1 MENSPFS
8 LVGKN
13 ILVTGASS
21 GIGRACA
28 VESAKLGA
36 KILAS
41 GRDEER
47 LAETLSLVSTEG
59 STAVSADLLEFDFC
73 KKISSA
79 VPADEPLDGIVFS
92 AGMNRLLPVGFIGE
106 KEFAAAMRVNAEAPL
121 MLVQTLLREKKI
133 KRGASI
139 VFISS
144 ISGGNVVSPGAAV
157 YSATKAA
164 ADSLMKTMALELAAK
179 QIRVNAICPGAVETK
194 MNALA
199 AISVAQK
206 AEAEKRYPLK
216 RFGKPEEIAYAAVY
230 LLSDAAAW
238 TTGTRI
244 VIDGGF
250 TLL

>member
-28 VESAKLGA
+28 IEAAKLGA
-36 KILAS
+36 KILAT

-47 LAETLSLVSTEG
+47 LAETLAFVPTEG
-59 STAVSADLLEFDFC
+59 AQAVSADLLEFDFC
-73 KKISSA
+73 SKIAAAVSA
-79 VPADEPLDGIVFS
+79 ESPLDGIVFS

-106 KEFAAAMRVNAEAPL
+106 KEFASAMRVNAEAPL
-121 MLVQTLLREKKI
+121 MLVQTLLKEKKI

-144 ISGGNVVSPGAAV
+144 ISGGSVVSPGAAV

-164 ADSLMKTMALELAAK
+164 ADALMKTMALELAAK

-194 MNALA
+194 MNALSA
-199 AISVAQK
+199 VSEAQK

-238 TTGTRI
+238 TTGTRL

>member
-1 MENSPFS
+1 MGDSPFS
-8 LVGKN
+8 LAGKTVL
-13 ILVTGASS
+13 ITGASS

-28 VESAKLGA
+28 IESAKLGA
-36 KILAS
+36 KIIAG

-47 LAETLSLVSTEG
+47 LAETLAAVPTEG
-59 STAVSADLLEFDFC
+59 SSAVAVDLLEFDYC
-73 KKISSA
+73 KKIAAA
-79 VPADEPLDGIVFS
+79 VSADEPLDGIVFS

-121 MLVQTLLREKKI
+121 MLVQTLLREKKL
-133 KRGASI
+133 KRGASV

-144 ISGGNVVSPGAAV
+144 ISGGSVVSPGAAV
-157 YSATKAA
+157 YSATKSA
-164 ADSLMKTMALELAAK
+164 ADALMKSLALELAAK
-179 QIRVNAICPGAVETK
+179 QIRVNAVCPGAVETK

-199 AISVAQK
+199 AVSEAQK

-216 RFGKPEEIAYAAVY
+216 RFGKPEEIAYAVIY

-238 TTGTRI
+238 TTGTRL

>member
-8 LVGKN
+8 LAGKN

-41 GRDEER
+41 GRDETR
-47 LAETLSLVSTEG
+47 LAETLSQIATEG
-59 STAVSADLLEFDFC
+59 SSAVSADLLEFDFA
-73 KKISSA
+73 KKIAAA
-79 VPADEPLDGIVFS
+79 VPAEAPLDGIVFS
-92 AGMNRLLPVGFIGE
+92 AGINRLLPVGFIGE

-133 KRGASI
+133 RRGASL

-144 ISGGNVVSPGAAV
+144 ISGGNVVSPGAGI

-164 ADSLMKTMALELAAK
+164 ADALMKTLAFELAAK

-194 MNALA
+194 MNALSEVSA
-199 AISVAQK
+199 AQK
-206 AEAEKRYPLK
+206 ADAEKRYPLK
-216 RFGKPEEIAYAAVY
+216 RFGKPEEIAYAAIY
-230 LLSDAAAW
+230 LLSDASAW
-238 TTGTRI
+238 TTGTRL

>member
-8 LVGKN
+8 LAGKN
-13 ILVTGASS
+13 ILITGASS

-28 VESAKLGA
+28 IESSKFGA
-36 KILAS
+36 KIIAS

-47 LAETLSLVSTEG
+47 LAETLSRVKTEG
-59 STAVSADLLEFDFC
+59 SFAAPADLLEFDFSR
-73 KKISSA
+73 KVAAAI
-79 VPADEPLDGIVFS
+79 PAEEPLDGIIFS
-92 AGMNRLLPVGFIGE
+92 AGVNRLLPIGFIGE
-106 KEFAAAMRVNAEAPL
+106 KEFAAAMRVNTEAPL

-133 KRGASI
+133 RRGASL

-144 ISGGNVVSPGAAV
+144 ISGGNVVSPGAGI

-164 ADSLMKTMALELAAK
+164 TDALMKTLALELAAK
-179 QIRVNAICPGAVETK
+179 QIRVNSICPGAVETK
-194 MNALA
+194 MNAMTA
-199 AISVAQK
+199 VSEAQK

-216 RFGKPEEIAYAAVY
+216 RFGKPEEIAYAAIY

-238 TTGTRI
+238 TTGTRL

>member
-1 MENSPFS
+1 
-8 LVGKN
+8 
-13 ILVTGASS
+13 
-21 GIGRACA
+21 
-28 VESAKLGA
+28 
-36 KILAS
+36 
-41 GRDEER
+41 
-47 LAETLSLVSTEG
+47 
-59 STAVSADLLEFDFC
+59 
-73 KKISSA
+73 
-79 VPADEPLDGIVFS
+79 
-92 AGMNRLLPVGFIGE
+92 
-106 KEFAAAMRVNAEAPL
+106 MRVNAEAPL
-121 MLVQTLLREKKI
+121 MLVQTLLREKKL

-144 ISGGNVVSPGAAV
+144 ISGGNVVSPGAGI

-164 ADSLMKTMALELAAK
+164 ADALMKTMALELAAK

-194 MNALA
+194 MNAMTS
-199 AISVAQK
+199 ISETQK

-238 TTGTRI
+238 TTGTRL